1 MMLWKVICQTETC
14 VIIGLP
20 GVIPFDTE
28 PNYTPEIVC
37 GACGNQY
44 TDITILEGGN

>member
-1 MMLWKVICQTETC
+1 MTQWLIICQTETC
-14 VIIGLP
+14 PNTGLQSSF
-20 GVIPFDTE
+20 VTE
-28 PNYTPEIVC
+28 TNDMPEIVC